1 LKNSFVVVML
11 AFIIAA
17 LIPWMWLSNEYGLN
31 NIPHYDIQM
40 WIFMELYALIVGI
53 TGLGIV
59 LVALDGEDKPKRKH
73 KTITVK
79 KSTKPKQKTK
89 TIKEKTKSK
98 QKTKTIKEK
107 TKSKQ
112 KTKAEKKAAADGSYL
127 EPSVLPGTDEKTE
140 NGAVVY
146 PAAWDEEVFE

>member
-1 LKNSFVVVML
+1 MKNSFVVVML

-98 QKTKTIKEK
+98 QKTK
-107 TKSKQ
+107 
-112 KTKAEKKAAADGSYL
+112 AEKKAAADGSYL